1 MIAWGHPPAAVWCY
15 TPRQIRNYIF
25 IANKRRQAERRLALA
40 DNALAARGDAK
51 ALAKAVRE
59 E

>member
-1 MIAWGHPPAAVWCY
+1 LIAWGHPPAEVWRY
-15 TPRQIRNYIF
+15 TPRQIRNF
-25 IANKRRQAERRLALA
+25 LVIANKRRQAERRLLLH
-40 DNALAARGDAK
+40 DNALAARGDPK

>member
-1 MIAWGHPPAAVWCY
+1 VWRY
-15 TPRQIRNYIF
+15 TPRQIRNF
-25 IANKRRQAERRLALA
+25 LVIANKRRQAERRLLLH
-40 DNALAARGDAK
+40 DNALAARGDPK